1 MERSQHIPV
10 YQGGAVTADDAVL
23 AETGYDAPG
32 SAYVAR
38 FGLPGFPRHQPG
50 CGCCGARSPAA
61 SALSALFLAR
71 ATGNAPFFRRVVVL
85 ASTAGWAEVE
95 AALTQD
101 VVTRARFRLYQEPN
115 NRQ

>member
-1 MERSQHIPV
+1 MERDQHIPV

-23 AETGYDAPG
+23 AETGYEVPN

-38 FGLPGFPRHQPG
+38 FSLAGFPRHQLG
-50 CGCCGARSPAA
+50 CGCCGARSPVA

-71 ATGNAPFFRRVVVL
+71 ATGNAPFFRRVIVIC
-85 ASTAGWAEVE
+85 SPAGWAEVE

-101 VVTRARFRLYQEPN
+101 VVTRARFRLKSLKN
-115 NRQ
+115 G